1 LNKCETDKDFNLS
14 FNKIRL
20 GVHSMRR
27 LTLIVIALLLVGILL
42 VGCNSAGGKE
52 LSIEEGFVLD
62 IGDDVILIAKD
73 ISAEEFI
80 EIDDKFVSGDP
91 ALDFDGPDEVAL
103 VYIINENIDG
113 IKKGDKVK
121 AWVDGVGDSYPQLAK
136 AEKISVQN

>member
-1 LNKCETDKDFNLS
+1 
-14 FNKIRL
+14 
-20 GVHSMRR
+20 MRR

-80 EIDDKFVSGDP
+80 EIDDKFVSGDT
-91 ALDFDGPDEVAL
+91 ALDFDGPDEVAR
-103 VYIINENIDG
+103 VYIINVDIDV
-113 IKKGDKVK
+113 IKKGNKVK
-121 AWVDGVGDSYPQLAK
+121 ALVEGVGD
-136 AEKISVQN
+136 